1 MKETPIRIGG
11 EEKKERPPVPKE
23 PTLKLGADDKKSEK
37 ERPLVLKETPHFYVC
52 IMAGG
57 SGERFWPMSRM
68 RTPKHLLKL
77 FSDRTLVEET
87 VRRLD
92 GVVARAN
99 IFVLTNVA
107 QLEGTRAAL
116 DGLLPGD
123 QIIAEPA
130 KRDTAAAAALAT
142 GLVRAR
148 DPQGV
153 LALLPADS
161 YIRDVATFAKQLRL
175 GLIRASQT
183 KALLTFAIKPNH
195 AATGFGYLK
204 LDGPVPAGGGGF
216 QRVVK
221 FVEKPDPATAAR
233 YVASG
238 NFAWNAGMFV
248 WSVGSFLAEAELHT
262 PKLAKFIREFPAG
275 DPRAY
280 LAARFLTLIPKVS
293 VDYAILEKAAAV
305 ETLIAEFDWD
315 DVGVWTALPNYLP
328 RDGANNATRGTVVT
342 TGGAANNIALSN
354 GRVIA
359 LVGVKDLVVVE
370 TADAILVCHR
380 NSVDD
385 IKKLM
390 PQLPKDV
397 L

>member
-1 MKETPIRIGG
+1 MKEI
-11 EEKKERPPVPKE
+11 
-23 PTLKLGADDKKSEK
+23 
-37 ERPLVLKETPHFYVC
+37 PHAYVC

-57 SGERFWPMSRM
+57 SGERFWPMSRQRM
-68 RTPKHLLKL
+68 PKHLLKF

-92 GVVARAN
+92 GVVPRAN

-107 QLEGTRAAL
+107 QLEGTRTAL
-116 DGLLPGD
+116 GDLLPAG

-142 GLVRAR
+142 GLVLAR
-148 DPQGV
+148 DPKGV
-153 LALLPADS
+153 LALLPADT
-161 YIRDVATFAKQLRL
+161 YIHDVETFEKQLRA
-175 GLIRASQT
+175 GLHRASQT
-183 KALLTFAIKPNH
+183 ASLLTFAIKPSH
-195 AATGFGYLK
+195 AATSFGYLQ
-204 LDGPVPAGGGGF
+204 LGDEVPGGAGF
-216 QRVVK
+216 RKVVK
-221 FVEKPDPATAAR
+221 FVEKPDPATATR

-238 NFAWNAGMFV
+238 DFAWNAGMFM
-248 WSVGSFLAEAELHT
+248 WSVESFLAEAKLHT

-275 DPRAY
+275 DPASY

-293 VDYAILEKAAAV
+293 VDYAILEKAASV
-305 ETLIAEFDWD
+305 ETLLAEFDWD
-315 DVGVWTALPNYLP
+315 DVGVWTALPTYLP
-328 RDGANNATRGTVVT
+328 RDGAGNATRGLVVVN
-342 TGGAANNIALSN
+342 GGSANNIALSN

-370 TADAILVCHR
+370 TVDAVLVCHR
-380 NSVDD
+380 SAVDE

-390 PQLPKDV
+390 PHLPKDV

>member
-1 MKETPIRIGG
+1 MP
-11 EEKKERPPVPKE
+11 
-23 PTLKLGADDKKSEK
+23 
-37 ERPLVLKETPHFYVC
+37 LKEIPHAYVC

-57 SGERFWPMSRM
+57 SGERFWPMSRQRM
-68 RTPKHLLKL
+68 PKHLLRL

-92 GVVARAN
+92 GVVSREN

-107 QLEGTRAAL
+107 QLDATRTAL
-116 DGLLPGD
+116 GELLPRGN
-123 QIIAEPA
+123 IVAEPA

-142 GLVRAR
+142 GLVKAR
-148 DPQGV
+148 DPKGI
-153 LALLPADS
+153 LALLPADA
-161 YIRDVATFAKQLRL
+161 YIRDTATFAKQLRV
-175 GLIRASQT
+175 GLTHASHT
-183 KALLTFAIKPNH
+183 SALITFAIKPSR
-195 AATGFGYLK
+195 AATGFGYLE
-204 LDGPVPAGGGGF
+204 LGPDLPGSGGF
-216 QRVVK
+216 RKVAK

-238 NFAWNAGMFV
+238 NYAWNAGMFV
-248 WSVGSFLAEAELHT
+248 WGVSSFLAEAEVHT
-262 PKLAKFIREFPAG
+262 PKLAKFIREFPPG
-275 DPRAY
+275 DPTAY
-280 LAARFLTLIPKVS
+280 LAARFLTLMPKVS
-293 VDYAILEKAAAV
+293 VDYAIMEKAASV
-305 ETLIAEFDWD
+305 ETLLAEFDWD
-315 DVGVWTALPNYLP
+315 DVGVWTALPTYLP
-328 RDGANNATRGTVVT
+328 RDDAGNSTRGAVVT

-370 TADAILVCHR
+370 TPDAVLVCHR
-380 NSVDD
+380 DAVDE

>member
-1 MKETPIRIGG
+1 MKEI
-11 EEKKERPPVPKE
+11 
-23 PTLKLGADDKKSEK
+23 
-37 ERPLVLKETPHFYVC
+37 PHAYVC

-57 SGERFWPMSRM
+57 SGERFWPMSRQ

-92 GVVARAN
+92 GVVPRAN
-99 IFVLTNVA
+99 VFVLTNVA
-107 QLEGTRAAL
+107 QLDGTREAL
-116 DGLLPGD
+116 HGLLPAEN
-123 QIIAEPA
+123 IIAEPA
-130 KRDTAAAAALAT
+130 KRDTAAAASLAT

-148 DPQGV
+148 DPKGV

-161 YIRDVATFAKQLRL
+161 YIRDTVTFAKQLRQ
-175 GLIRASQT
+175 GLNRASQT
-183 KALLTFAIKPNH
+183 TALLTFAIKPTQ
-195 AATGFGYLK
+195 AATNFGYLK
-204 LDGPVPAGGGGF
+204 LGEDVAGGDGF
-216 QRVVK
+216 RKVVK

-238 NFAWNAGMFV
+238 SFAWNAGMFV
-248 WSVGSFLAEAELHT
+248 WSVDSFLAEAELHASE
-262 PKLAKFIREFPAG
+262 LAKFIREFPAG
-275 DPRAY
+275 DPTAY
-280 LAARFLTLIPKVS
+280 LAARFLTLLPKVS
-293 VDYAILEKAAAV
+293 VDYAILEKASSV
-305 ETLIAEFDWD
+305 ETLLAEFDWD
-315 DVGVWTALPNYLP
+315 DVGVWTALPAYLP
-328 RDGANNATRGTVVT
+328 RDGAGNATCGTVVT
-342 TGGAANNIALSN
+342 EAGAANNIALSN

-380 NSVDD
+380 DAVDE

>member
-1 MKETPIRIGG
+1 MKETPIKLGV
-11 EEKKERPPVPKE
+11 EEKKPEKDRPPVMKE
-23 PTLKLGADDKKSEK
+23 I
-37 ERPLVLKETPHFYVC
+37 PHAYVC

-57 SGERFWPMSRM
+57 SGERFWPMSRQ

-92 GVVARAN
+92 GVLPRAN
-99 IFVLTNVA
+99 IYVLTNVA
-107 QLEGTRAAL
+107 QLEGTRMAL
-116 DGLLPGD
+116 DGLLPAGN
-123 QIIAEPA
+123 IVAEPT

-148 DPQGV
+148 DAKGV

-161 YIRDVATFAKQLRL
+161 YIRDVATFAKQLRQ
-175 GLIRASQT
+175 GLTRASHT
-183 KALLTFAIKPNH
+183 TALLTFAIKPTH
-195 AATGFGYLK
+195 AATSFGYLK
-204 LDGPVPAGGGGF
+204 LDGDVPGGEGF
-216 QRVVK
+216 RRVMK

-275 DPRAY
+275 DPTAY
-280 LAARFLTLIPKVS
+280 LAARFLTLMPKVS
-293 VDYAILEKAAAV
+293 VDYAILEKAASV
-305 ETLIAEFDWD
+305 ETLLAEFDWD
-315 DVGVWTALPNYLP
+315 DVGVWTALPTYLP
-328 RDGANNATRGTVVT
+328 RDGAGNATRGTVVVQ
-342 TGGAANNIALSN
+342 GGAANNIALSN

-380 NSVDD
+380 DAVDD

>member
-1 MKETPIRIGG
+1 MKETPMRISGD
-11 EEKKERPPVPKE
+11 EKKPEKERPPVVKE
-23 PTLKLGADDKKSEK
+23 I
-37 ERPLVLKETPHFYVC
+37 PHAYVC

-57 SGERFWPMSRM
+57 SGERFWPMSRQRM
-68 RTPKHLLKL
+68 PKHLLRL

-92 GVVARAN
+92 GVVPRAN
-99 IFVLTNVA
+99 VFVLTNVA

-116 DGLLPGD
+116 GELLPPGH
-123 QIIAEPA
+123 IIAEPA

-148 DPQGV
+148 DPKAV

-161 YIRDVATFAKQLRL
+161 YIRDVTTFAKQLRI
-175 GLIRASQT
+175 GLTRASQT
-183 KALLTFAIKPNH
+183 TSLLTFAIKPNH
-195 AATGFGYLK
+195 ASTGFGYLK
-204 LDGPVPAGGGGF
+204 LGAEVPDGAGF
-216 QRVVK
+216 QKVAK

-248 WSVGSFLAEAELHT
+248 WSASSFLAEAELHT
-262 PKLAKFIREFPAG
+262 PKLAKFIREFPDG
-275 DPRAY
+275 DPTAY
-280 LAARFLTLIPKVS
+280 LAARFLTLMPKVS
-293 VDYAILEKAAAV
+293 VDYAIMEKAASV
-305 ETLIAEFDWD
+305 ETLLAEFDWD
-315 DVGVWTALPNYLP
+315 DVGVWTALPTYLP
-328 RDGANNATRGTVVT
+328 RDSAGNATRGTVVVN
-342 TGGAANNIALSN
+342 GGAANNIALSN

-370 TADAILVCHR
+370 TPDAVLVCHR

>member
-1 MKETPIRIGG
+1 MKETPH
-11 EEKKERPPVPKE
+11 
-23 PTLKLGADDKKSEK
+23 A
-37 ERPLVLKETPHFYVC
+37 YVC

-57 SGERFWPMSRM
+57 SGERFWPMSRQ
-68 RTPKHLLKL
+68 RTPKHLLKF

-116 DGLLPGD
+116 GDLLPAD

-148 DPQGV
+148 DPKGV
-153 LALLPADS
+153 LALLPADA
-161 YIRDVATFAKQLRL
+161 YIKDTATFAKQLRF
-175 GLIRASQT
+175 GLLRASQT
-183 KALLTFAIKPNH
+183 SALLTFAIKPSH
-195 AATGFGYLK
+195 AATAFGYLK
-204 LDGPVPAGGGGF
+204 LDGGVTSGAAGF

-238 NFAWNAGMFV
+238 EFAWNAGMFM
-248 WSVGSFLAEAELHT
+248 WSVNSFLAEAELHT

-275 DPRAY
+275 DPTAY
-280 LAARFLTLIPKVS
+280 LAARFLTLIPTVS
-293 VDYAILEKAAAV
+293 VDYAILEKAASV
-305 ETLIAEFDWD
+305 ETMLAEFDWD
-315 DVGVWTALPNYLP
+315 DVGVWTALPTYLP
-328 RDGANNATRGTVVT
+328 RDAAGNSTRGLVVT
-342 TGGAANNIALSN
+342 NGGASNNIALSN

-370 TADAILVCHR
+370 TPDAVLVCHR
-380 NSVDD
+380 SAVDE

-390 PQLPKDV
+390 PQLPKEV

>member
-1 MKETPIRIGG
+1 MKEPSH
-11 EEKKERPPVPKE
+11 
-23 PTLKLGADDKKSEK
+23 A
-37 ERPLVLKETPHFYVC
+37 FVC

-57 SGERFWPMSRM
+57 SGERFWPMSRQ
-68 RTPKHLLKL
+68 RKPKHLLKF

-92 GVVARAN
+92 GVVPREN
-99 IFVLTNVA
+99 VFVLTNVA

-116 DGLLPGD
+116 ASLLPPE
-123 QIIAEPA
+123 QIVAEPM

-148 DPQGV
+148 DPAGIV
-153 LALLPADS
+153 ALLPADA
-161 YIRDVATFAKQLRL
+161 YIRDVATFAKQLRQ
-175 GLIRASQT
+175 GLTRASQT
-183 KALLTFAIKPNH
+183 KALLTFAIKPSH

-204 LDGPVPAGGGGF
+204 LDEDEIAGTGGF
-216 QRVVK
+216 RKVLK

-238 NFAWNAGMFV
+238 NYAWNAGMFV
-248 WSVGSFLAEAELHT
+248 WSVASFLAEAERHT
-262 PKLAKFIREFPAG
+262 PKLAEFIQEFPAG
-275 DPRAY
+275 DPTPY
-280 LAARFLTLIPKVS
+280 LAARFLTLMPKVS
-293 VDYAILEKAAAV
+293 VDYAILEKAASV
-305 ETLIAEFDWD
+305 ETLLAEFDWD
-315 DVGVWTALPNYLP
+315 DVGVWTALPTYLP
-328 RDGANNATRGTVVT
+328 QDKMGNATRGQVVT
-342 TGGAANNIALSN
+342 SGGAANNIVLSN

-359 LVGVKDLVVVE
+359 LVGVTDLVVVE
-370 TADAILVCHR
+370 TPDAVLVCHR
-380 NSVDD
+380 SAVDE

>member
-1 MKETPIRIGG
+1 MKEI
-11 EEKKERPPVPKE
+11 
-23 PTLKLGADDKKSEK
+23 
-37 ERPLVLKETPHFYVC
+37 PHAYVC

-57 SGERFWPMSRM
+57 SGERFWPMSRQ
-68 RTPKHLLKL
+68 RTPKHLLKF

-92 GVVARAN
+92 GVVPRSN
-99 IFVLTNVA
+99 IFVLTNVV

-116 DGLLPGD
+116 DGLLPAE

-142 GLVRAR
+142 GLVRTR
-148 DPQGV
+148 DRQGV
-153 LALLPADS
+153 LALLPADA
-161 YIRDVATFAKQLRL
+161 YIRDTATFAKQLRA
-175 GLIRASQT
+175 GLLRASQT
-183 KALLTFAIKPNH
+183 TALLTFAIKPSH

-204 LDGPVPAGGGGF
+204 MEGAVSGGSGF

-238 NFAWNAGMFV
+238 NFAWNAGMFM

-262 PKLAKFIREFPAG
+262 PKLAKFIREFPAAN
-275 DPRAY
+275 PTAY
-280 LAARFLTLIPKVS
+280 LAARFLTLMPKVS

-305 ETLIAEFDWD
+305 ETLVAEFDWD
-315 DVGVWTALPNYLP
+315 DVGVWTALPTYLP
-328 RDGANNATRGTVVT
+328 RDGAGNATRGTVVVS
-342 TGGAANNIALSN
+342 GGAANNIALSN

-370 TADAILVCHR
+370 TPDAVLVCHR
-380 NSVDD
+380 SAVNE

>member
-1 MKETPIRIGG
+1 MKETPIRLSV
-11 EEKKERPPVPKE
+11 EEKKPEKERPPVVKE
-23 PTLKLGADDKKSEK
+23 I
-37 ERPLVLKETPHFYVC
+37 PHAYVC

-57 SGERFWPMSRM
+57 SGERFWPMSRQ
-68 RTPKHLLKL
+68 RTPKHLLRL

-92 GVVARAN
+92 GVVPRAN
-99 IFVLTNVA
+99 VFVLTNVA

-116 DGLLPGD
+116 GELLPAD
-123 QIIAEPA
+123 HIIAEPA

-148 DPQGV
+148 DPKGV

-161 YIRDVATFAKQLRL
+161 YIRDTVTFAKQMRQ
-175 GLIRASQT
+175 GLTRASQT
-183 KALLTFAIKPNH
+183 TALLTFAIKPTH

-204 LDGPVPAGGGGF
+204 LDGEVPGGEGF
-216 QRVVK
+216 RRVVK

-248 WSVGSFLAEAELHT
+248 WSVGSFLAEAEQHT
-262 PKLAKFIREFPAG
+262 PKLAKFIKEFPEG
-275 DPRAY
+275 DPTAY
-280 LAARFLTLIPKVS
+280 LAARFLTLMPKVS
-293 VDYAILEKAAAV
+293 VDYAILEKAASV
-305 ETLIAEFDWD
+305 ETLLADFDWD
-315 DVGVWTALPNYLP
+315 DVGVWTALPTYLP
-328 RDGANNATRGTVVT
+328 RDGAGNATRGLVVT
-342 TGGAANNIALSN
+342 NGGAANNIALSN

-370 TADAILVCHR
+370 TPDAILVCHR
-380 NSVDD
+380 NAVDD

>member
-1 MKETPIRIGG
+1 MPH
-11 EEKKERPPVPKE
+11 
-23 PTLKLGADDKKSEK
+23 
-37 ERPLVLKETPHFYVC
+37 LKEISHAYVC
-52 IMAGG
+52 VMAGG
-57 SGERFWPMSRM
+57 SGERFWPMSRH

-92 GVVARAN
+92 GVVAREN
-99 IFVLTNVA
+99 IFVLTNEA

-116 DGLLPGD
+116 EGLLPAG

-148 DPQGV
+148 DPEGV
-153 LALLPADS
+153 LALLPADA
-161 YIRDVATFAKQLRL
+161 YIRDTATFAKQLRA
-175 GLIRASQT
+175 GLARASET
-183 KALLTFAIKPNH
+183 SALLTFAIKPGH
-195 AATGFGYLK
+195 AATGFGYLE
-204 LDGPVPAGGGGF
+204 LGAAVEGDSGF
-216 QRVVK
+216 RRVVR

-238 NFAWNAGMFV
+238 RFAWNAGMFV
-248 WSVGSFLAEAELHT
+248 WSANAFLAEAELHT
-262 PKLAKFIREFPAG
+262 PKLAKFIREFPRG
-275 DPRAY
+275 DPNAY
-280 LAARFLTLIPKVS
+280 LAGRFLTLMPKVS

-305 ETLIAEFDWD
+305 ETLLAEFDWD
-315 DVGVWTALPNYLP
+315 DVGVWTALPAYLP
-328 RDGANNATRGTVVT
+328 RDAEGNATRGHVVSIA
-342 TGGAANNIALSN
+342 GAANNIALSN
-354 GRVIA
+354 GRVVA

-370 TADAILVCHR
+370 TADAVQVCHR
-380 NSVDD
+380 SAVDE

-390 PQLPKDV
+390 PHLPKDV